1 LSPYGIRLGR
11 IDSRSTLYEVLRAQN
26 SRFEGGSVAHM
37 NATVCLFLILAV
49 YGSNAV
55 AAASAPYAGQ
65 ESRQIKALS
74 PDEVAALD
82 AGKGMGLAKAAELNG
97 YPGPLH
103 VLELAPEL
111 NLSAKQRQQTE
122 ALYASMQAK
131 AIDLGR
137 ALVAEERQLDQEFAN
152 RSLTHES
159 MIVALAKIG
168 ELQARLRAAHL
179 EAHLEQVQILTP
191 EQKRSTGACAGTTRL
206 R

>member
-1 LSPYGIRLGR
+1 
-11 IDSRSTLYEVLRAQN
+11 
-26 SRFEGGSVAHM
+26 M
-37 NATVCLFLILAV
+37 NAIVCLFLILAAHA
-49 YGSNAV
+49 SNAV
-55 AAASAPYAGQ
+55 AATPAPYAGQ

-74 PDEVAALD
+74 PDDVAALD

-122 ALYASMQAK
+122 ALYASMRAK

-152 RSLTHES
+152 RRVTHES
-159 MIVALAKIG
+159 MIAALAKIG

-179 EAHLEQVQILTP
+179 EAHLEQVRILTP
-191 EQKRSTGACAGTTRL
+191 EQNAQYGRL
-206 R
+206 RGYGAAAVEQKKHGVHKH